1 MADLNGEGAARVAEA
16 ARALEA
22 EALPISMDVRLKESV
37 VKGVEA
43 ALRAFGELEVL
54 VNAAGVDRIAPFLE
68 TEEPLWEEILAVNFK
83 GVLHVCRQVLPQ
95 MVARGRGAIV
105 NVASDA
111 GRVGSSGEAVYSG
124 AKGAVIAFTKALAR
138 EVARYG
144 VRVNAVAPGLTDTP
158 LLHALR
164 QGHEGLFEAMV
175 RATPMRRLAQPEEVA
190 EAVLFL
196 ASAKA
201 GFITGQTLS
210 VSGGLTMC

>member
-1 MADLNGEGAARVAEA
+1 M
-16 ARALEA
+16 
-22 EALPISMDVRLKESV
+22 
-37 VKGVEA
+37 
-43 ALRAFGELEVL
+43 
-54 VNAAGVDRIAPFLE
+54 
-68 TEEPLWEEILAVNFK
+68 NFK